1 MMVSKIQNKKLKKEE
16 ITIWRF
22 VRQSVY
28 DDDNI
33 RQIEFSLFLSRMED
47 GAKKNAHS
55 CNLLKLFNPWLR
67 HKNLFFLIAF
77 NLHRIVF
84 AMSDD

>member
-1 MMVSKIQNKKLKKEE
+1 MKMAIRNGMMVSEKQNKKLKKEE

-47 GAKKNAHS
+47 GAKKKRS
-55 CNLLKLFNPWLR
+55 LVQSLE
-67 HKNLFFLIAF
+67 I
-77 NLHRIVF
+77 I
-84 AMSDD
+84 

>member
-1 MMVSKIQNKKLKKEE
+1 MKMAIRNGMMVSKIQNKKLKKEE

-47 GAKKNAHS
+47 GAKTKRS
-55 CNLLKLFNPWLR
+55 LVQSLE
-67 HKNLFFLIAF
+67 I
-77 NLHRIVF
+77 I
-84 AMSDD
+84 